1 MPKVNVS
8 PPLRG
13 PTGGEAVVEV
23 PGATVRACLAAVEA
37 RHPGFQALVLGPDGA
52 VHSFLKVFRNGEQ
65 VDSIDEPIA
74 EGDEIEVMAAVGGG

>member
-1 MPKVNVS
+1 MAKVNVS

-23 PGATVRACLAAVEA
+23 SGATVRACLEAVEA
-37 RHPGFQALVLGPDGA
+37 RHPGFRALVLGPDGA
-52 VHSFLKVFRNGEQ
+52 VHNFLKVFLNGEQ
-65 VDSIDEPIA
+65 VESLDAPAA

>member
-23 PGATVRACLAAVEA
+23 SGTSVRACLEAVDA
-37 RHPGFQALVLGPDGA
+37 LHPGFLALVLGPDGA
-52 VHSFLKVFRNGEQ
+52 LHPFLKVFVNAEQ
-65 VDSIDEPIA
+65 VGSLDGSVA
-74 EGDEIEVMAAVGGG
+74 AGDEIEVMAAVGGG

>member
-23 PGATVRACLAAVEA
+23 EGGDVRACLHAVEE
-37 RHPGFQALVLGPDGA
+37 RHPGFLALVLTPDGS
-52 VHSFLKVFRNGEQ
+52 VHDFLKVFLNGEQ
-65 VDSIDEPIA
+65 LDSLDAPTA